1 MYLVLRRERADSI
14 TDYLRRER
22 QDSITDCEFL
32 LFVFSFHDVVPNIV
46 LYIFTSC
53 SLAKADGLPHA

>member
-32 LFVFSFHDVVPNIV
+32 LFAFSFYVVVPNCV
-46 LYIFTSC
+46 YRVMHF
-53 SLAKADGLPHA
+53 HVV